1 MFCKAHI
8 LLLGAILVLPGCD
21 QQSPAKVRQ
30 PKPHLVEVLS
40 AQPADIELERIRTG
54 TLEAFQTINIYNQE
68 EGIVTQIRSREGDTV
83 RRDELLITLDDQ
95 LLSAQLQR
103 ARAVRQQAEKE
114 LQRISGLIKR
124 NLTAR
129 SELTQKETD
138 LAVARADE
146 QVIATRLGYTRIK
159 SPIDGVVTSRHTE
172 PGNLA
177 EKSSLLLTVAYLD
190 SLLLKVD
197 ISELLLNQ
205 LAIDMP
211 VEIEIDAL
219 RTANRSNAFAVS
231 GKVSRIYPTIDPTT
245 RSGTLEI
252 SLKPAPQGARPGQFA
267 RVKFQIPRQQ
277 VLLLPFAS
285 LRQSDNGSY
294 VYIIDNED
302 TVHIRPLQTG
312 LKAGEQ
318 IEVLAGLEP
327 GDRVITRGFTNLKP
341 GMQVKVVERAAN
353 SQTDGTAAP

>member
-1 MFCKAHI
+1 MSGKAYI
-8 LLLGAILVLPGCD
+8 LLLGAIVLLSGCD

-40 AQPADIELERIRTG
+40 AQPADIELERVRTG

-68 EGIVTQIRSREGDTV
+68 EGIVKQILPREGDTV
-83 RRDELLITLDDQ
+83 KRDDLLITLDDQ
-95 LLSAQLQR
+95 LLNAQLQR

-138 LAVARADE
+138 LAVAKADE

-177 EKSSLLLTVAYLD
+177 EKSSLLLSVADLS
-190 SLLLKVD
+190 SLRLKVD
-197 ISELLLNQ
+197 VSELLLNQ
-205 LAIDMP
+205 LAIGMP
-211 VEIEIDAL
+211 VAMEIDAL
-219 RTANRSNAFAVS
+219 RNTNPGNPFAVS
-231 GKVSRIYPTIDPTT
+231 GKVSRIYPTIDPAT

-252 SLKPAPQGARPGQFA
+252 SLNPAPQGARPGQFV
-267 RVKFQIPRQQ
+267 RVKFRIARQQ
-277 VLLLPFAS
+277 VLLLPYAS
-285 LRQSDNGSY
+285 LRQSDTGSY
-294 VYIIDNED
+294 VYIADSDNK
-302 TVHIRPLQTG
+302 VQIRPLQTG

-318 IEVLAGLEP
+318 VEVLAGLDP
-327 GDRVITRGFTNLKP
+327 GDNVITRGFTNLKP
-341 GMQVKVVERAAN
+341 GMQVTIVNGATHQQ
-353 SQTDGTAAP
+353 SDGAVAE